1 MLPCNEEHERLDHDM
16 LLLTNVLS
24 DDTSVTLKEI
34 PQEDFRYTLSINGHI
49 ECRYDTFE
57 HAWADFGS
65 CVVCTT
71 FEEAKMVA
79 SL

>member
-1 MLPCNEEHERLDHDM
+1 M